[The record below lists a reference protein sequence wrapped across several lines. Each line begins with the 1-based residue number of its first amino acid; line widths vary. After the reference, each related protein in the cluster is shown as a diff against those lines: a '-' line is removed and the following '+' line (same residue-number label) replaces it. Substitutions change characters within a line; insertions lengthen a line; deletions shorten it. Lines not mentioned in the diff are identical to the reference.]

1 MTSTSGA
8 VWTASIFMM
17 VPSSLTHLGTIPSL
31 TQTDPL
37 QQFHLWY
44 TQAQDHPVPQPE
56 GTTLSTANLPSGRIS
71 ARTVYLKE
79 LDSRG
84 FVVYSNWGTSKKSKD
99 VASNPH
105 AALTFWW
112 REQERQVRVE
122 GVTERLKPEE
132 SQMYYDTRYL
142 YSQG

>member
-1 MTSTSGA
+1 MTHHS
-8 VWTASIFMM
+8 
-17 VPSSLTHLGTIPSL
+17 TIPSL
-31 TQTDPL
+31 IQTDPL

-44 TQAQDHPVPQPE
+44 TQAQEHPVPQPE
-56 GTTLSTANLPSGRIS
+56 GTTLSTASLPSGRIS

-79 LDSRG
+79 LDTRG
-84 FVVYSNWGTSKKSKD
+84 FVVYSNWGTSKKSGD
-99 VASNPH
+99 IASNPH

-132 SQMYYDTRYL
+132 SQIYYDTRYL
-142 YSQG
+142 YTRSDRDEKRE